1 MASGSPER
9 YDVVIVGAGPA
20 GLFTAMGL
28 ARRGGLEIA
37 ILDKGPELSERKCP
51 AQETGMCVRCR
62 TCSLLSGWGGAGA
75 FSDGK
80 LTYSP
85 DVGGLLA
92 EVAGQEKLKE
102 LMKEV
107 DEIYLRFGAPDKLF
121 GTDEDEISALAR
133 RASRAGLRLVPQ
145 RVRHMGTDGCARVL
159 QEMRSYLA
167 KKADVRMKTEV
178 SDVLVENGHVIG
190 VRTASGEEIKARYV
204 VLAPGRGGAEWLKH
218 IASRLGIRTSINP
231 VDIGLRIEVPSVVM
245 EELTSVLYEPKLIYY
260 SRGFDDKVRTFCV
273 APHGFVITEYYD
285 GIITVNGQ
293 SFSDKARWTENT
305 NFAVLVSAP
314 FTKPFEDPI
323 AYGKHVAALTN
334 LISGGILIQR
344 LGDLLKGRRSTEER
358 IRRSVI
364 KPTLPS
370 ATPGDLA
377 YVMPYR
383 FLADILEMLK
393 ALDKLAPGIYE
404 RHTLLYGAEVKFY
417 SLKLEVDEHLETP
430 VRGLFAAGDGAGLTR
445 GLVQAS
451 ASGLIVA
458 EEIAHREGI

>member
-1 MASGSPER
+1 MSSGSREQ

-20 GLFTAMGL
+20 GLFTAMSL
-28 ARRGGLEIA
+28 VERGGLDVA
-37 ILDKGPELSERKCP
+37 ILDKGPELVERKCP
-51 AQETGMCVRCR
+51 ARETGMCVRCR
-62 TCSLLSGWGGAGA
+62 TCVLLSGWGGAGA

-92 EVAGQEKLKE
+92 DVVGHEKLKE
-102 LMKEV
+102 LMEEV
-107 DEIYLRFGAPDKLF
+107 DRAYLRFGAPKKLY
-121 GTDEDEISALAR
+121 GTDEDEISDLAR
-133 RASRAGLRLVPQ
+133 RASRVGLKLVPQ

-159 QEMRSYLA
+159 QAMRSYLA
-167 KKADVRMKTEV
+167 EEVDVKMKTEV
-178 SDVLVENGHVIG
+178 SDVLVRDGHVIG
-190 VRTASGEEIKARYV
+190 VRTADGEEIRGRYV
-204 VLAPGRGGAEWLKH
+204 VLAPGRGGAGWLKR
-218 IASRLGIRTSINP
+218 IAERLGIKTTVNP
-231 VDIGLRIEVPSVVM
+231 VDIGLRVEVPSIVM

-260 SRGFDDKVRTFCV
+260 SKGFDDKVRTFCV
-273 APHGFVITEYYD
+273 APHGFVIMEYYD

-305 NFAVLVSAP
+305 NFAILVSAP

-323 AYGKHVAALTN
+323 AYGKHVASLTN
-334 LISGGILIQR
+334 LISGGVLIQR
-344 LGDLLKGRRSTEER
+344 LGDLLKGRRSTEKR
-358 IRRSVI
+358 IRRSMVE
-364 KPTLPS
+364 PTLPS

-377 YVMPYR
+377 YVIPYR

-393 ALDKLAPGIYE
+393 ALDKLAPGIYQ

-417 SLKLEVDEHLETP
+417 SLKIEVSEHLETP
-430 VRGLFAAGDGAGLTR
+430 VKGLFAIGDGAGLTR

-458 EEIAHREGI
+458 EEIARREGL